1 MVSFPDSRPKQT
13 RFKTYLAVAA
23 GLILVLIW
31 SITSESHVAAGLAR
45 LRGDQL
51 PMGAGDEPDDL
62 FIGFKEFFQDD
73 LPNTNPSFDAR
84 NLRRFMPHNYGT
96 EEENF
101 TFATYL
107 STRNGSM
114 HDPYFAAAQ
123 QLTYRM
129 LWDEKIKSKYPFTV
143 FVAPHV
149 PDEQRNILAAAGAV
163 IRELELVP
171 WHAEQI
177 INARWRDMFS
187 KLNIWAQV
195 DFDRVV
201 LLDTDAFPIENI
213 DGVFDVLEE
222 RECKRDLIP
231 KHMEKHERKVKR
243 EEDMKDLHDE
253 DDAQKEGAGEEETND
268 NEHHEEEQSLDEI
281 EDHTAAESKE
291 GNADSAPENPDLD
304 EQELDSACNYVF
316 AAVEHKF
323 KQFNG
328 GVLVV
333 KPNLAMHARLLRHMT
348 TDSFFAQTMEQ
359 AFLNEF
365 FKQDGPFPAQLID
378 RTWNG
383 FVPQE
388 DEEGKLKV
396 FHDKLWKM
404 EGWLDRN
411 ITWAKGMFNQSWDD
425 MLRLYESEEFV
436 GVRKQDGVRLF

>member
-1 MVSFPDSRPKQT
+1 MVSFPDSRPKQS

-23 GLILVLIW
+23 GLLLVLIW

-45 LRGDQL
+45 LRGDQA
-51 PMGAGDEPDDL
+51 PMNGGDEPDDL

-73 LPNTNPSFDAR
+73 LPNSNPTFDAR
-84 NLRRFMPHNYGT
+84 NLRRFMPHNYGL
-96 EEENF
+96 EENF

-123 QLTYRM
+123 QLVYRM
-129 LWDEKIKSKYPFTV
+129 LWDDKIKSKYPFTV

-149 PDEQRNILAAAGAV
+149 PDEQRNVLAAAGAI

-222 RECKRDLIP
+222 RECKRDLIS
-231 KHMEKHERKVKR
+231 KQVAKHERKVKR
-243 EEDMKDLHDE
+243 EGDAED
-253 DDAQKEGAGEEETND
+253 EGAEEGEEAEKGEESKD
-268 NEHHEEEQSLDEI
+268 EEHHDDEQNKEENKPETS
-281 EDHTAAESKE
+281 
-291 GNADSAPENPDLD
+291 ENPDLD
-304 EQELDSACNYVF
+304 ERELSSACTYVF

-323 KQFNG
+323 SQFNG
-328 GVLVV
+328 GVLIV

-411 ITWAKGMFNQSWDD
+411 ITWAKGMFNQSWDE
-425 MLRLYESEEFV
+425 MLNLYESEEFV
-436 GVRKQDGVRLF
+436 GVRKQDGVRLY